1 MNQGLNEF
9 VFWAVWPGV
18 TAAGR
23 RKRKIK
29 ELPEVSTSLGQKR
42 NPGPGLHYGHADAIP
57 GRDVRLTPT
66 TAA

>member
-9 VFWAVWPGV
+9 VFWAVCPGV

-23 RKRKIK
+23 RRRKMQ
-29 ELPEVSTSLGQKR
+29 ELPEVSTSL
-42 NPGPGLHYGHADAIP
+42 LYGHADAIP

>member
-1 MNQGLNEF
+1 M
-9 VFWAVWPGV
+9 FWAVCPRV

-23 RKRKIK
+23 KKKRVQ

-42 NPGPGLHYGHADAIP
+42 NPRPGLRYGHADAIP